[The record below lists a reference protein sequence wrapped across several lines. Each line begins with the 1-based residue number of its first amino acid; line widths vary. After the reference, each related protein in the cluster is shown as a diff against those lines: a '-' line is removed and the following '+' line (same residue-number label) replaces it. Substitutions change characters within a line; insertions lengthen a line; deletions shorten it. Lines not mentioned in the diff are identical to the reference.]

1 MAESVRVFGER
12 MTTRQSLRRG
22 SAAGKS
28 ARFTFPGAHLDIV
41 VEVVCR
47 NIARESR
54 LHTDESNLC
63 WEYALPEFL
72 EGLAARTAMLGAM
85 LVPTALADN
94 RSRFC
99 WHPD

>member
-1 MAESVRVFGER
+1 M
-12 MTTRQSLRRG
+12 QSLRRG

-28 ARFTFPGAHLDIV
+28 ARFTFPGAPLDIV

-63 WEYALPEFL
+63 WEYALREFL
-72 EGLAARTAMLGAM
+72 EGLCGPDGDAWRDVGA
-85 LVPTALADN
+85 DSSG
-94 RSRFC
+94 R
-99 WHPD
+99 

>member
-1 MAESVRVFGER
+1 M
-12 MTTRQSLRRG
+12 QSLRRG

-63 WEYALPEFL
+63 WEYALREFL
-72 EGLAARTAMLGAM
+72 EGLAARTAMLDAM